1 MRNSTKLLA
10 LSFILVIVS
19 SSVLGLTASIGNAR
33 MVIRLNVGEE
43 IEKYVLV
50 KNVNNVSV
58 NINVSASGDLE
69 KYIKIKDN
77 NFVLEPEE
85 EKKAYFTISPKKNGT
100 FETLIRVSFTPAE
113 GKDPGAGLASTVI
126 VIVSG
131 ASEEDETNS
140 VLDSINISGTIQK
153 LFGKKSEENSN
164 LPLLILTSTI
174 VVLVVVL
181 LVLLAK
187 KRRRKNV
194 GDIHKTKKQI

>member
-1 MRNSTKLLA
+1 M
-10 LSFILVIVS
+10 
-19 SSVLGLTASIGNAR
+19 
-33 MVIRLNVGEE
+33 
-43 IEKYVLV
+43 
-50 KNVNNVSV
+50 
-58 NINVSASGDLE
+58 
-69 KYIKIKDN
+69 
-77 NFVLEPEE
+77 
-85 EKKAYFTISPKKNGT
+85 
-100 FETLIRVSFTPAE
+100 
-113 GKDPGAGLASTVI
+113 
-126 VIVSG
+126 IVSG